1 MTSIEPSLNLHQLNL
16 EMENHQLKKD
26 LRERQ
31 FEQFTLSKIQQVAK
45 VGTWKL
51 NHLTYDVCLSPELL
65 NMLGLTQASC
75 KLKWHQ
81 FVNLIDPEQHLALE
95 TQLIQLEDVEHPA
108 IVHTFLNDKQKPR
121 HFKHFSHT
129 FTNSIG
135 QPLRTVGLIQ
145 DITEEFNQAKE
156 LERQAITDELTAIY
170 NRRKI
175 NSALRELITK
185 TTKGTLPF
193 SIMLFDLDHFK
204 RVNDAFGHSYG
215 DEILM
220 ATADAMRKFLPSC
233 AQYGRWGGEEFLIV
247 VNNVSL
253 TDACNIAQHI
263 KNALNTIIFPNKRS
277 LSASFGVTQFKKDDT
292 FTTLLTRVDQ
302 LMYEAKQSGRNLV
315 VCG

>member
-1 MTSIEPSLNLHQLNL
+1 
-16 EMENHQLKKD
+16 
-26 LRERQ
+26 
-31 FEQFTLSKIQQVAK
+31 
-45 VGTWKL
+45 
-51 NHLTYDVCLSPELL
+51 
-65 NMLGLTQASC
+65 MLGLTKTSC
-75 KLKWHQ
+75 KLKWNE
-81 FVNLIDPEQHLALE
+81 FINLIDPEKRLALE

-108 IVHTFLNDKQKPR
+108 IVHTFLDDTQIKR

-156 LERQAITDELTAIY
+156 LERQAITDELTKLY

-175 NSALRELITK
+175 NASLRELINDTAN
-185 TTKGTLPF
+185 TGLPF

-204 RVNDAFGHSYG
+204 RVNDAFGHNYG

-220 ATADAMRKFLPSC
+220 ATADAMRKFLPNY

>member
-1 MTSIEPSLNLHQLNL
+1 MTSIEPSFNQHQLNL

-51 NHLTYDVCLSPELL
+51 NHLTYEVCLSSELL
-65 NMLGLTQASC
+65 TMLGLTQASC
-75 KLKWHQ
+75 KLKWNE
-81 FVNLIDPEQHLALE
+81 FVKLIDPEQGLSLE
-95 TQLIQLEDVEHPA
+95 TQLIQLDDIEHPA
-108 IVHTFLNDKQKPR
+108 IVHTFLEDEQTKR

-135 QPLRTVGLIQ
+135 QPLRTVGLVQ

-156 LERQAITDELTAIY
+156 LERQAITDELTNLY

-175 NSALRELITK
+175 NSSLNELINDTAN
-185 TTKGTLPF
+185 TALPV

-204 RVNDAFGHSYG
+204 RVNDAFGHNYG

-220 ATADAMRKFLPSC
+220 ATADIMRKFLPKC
-233 AQYGRWGGEEFLIV
+233 AHYGRWGGEEFLIV
-247 VNNVSL
+247 LNNVSL

-263 KNALNTIIFPNKRS
+263 KNALNTIVFPNKKL
-277 LSASFGVTQFKKDDT
+277 LSASFGVTQFKRGDN

-302 LMYEAKQSGRNLV
+302 LMYKAKQSGRNLV

>member
-1 MTSIEPSLNLHQLNL
+1 MTSIEPSFNQHQLNL

-31 FEQFTLSKIQQVAK
+31 FKQFTLSKIQQVAK

-65 NMLGLTQASC
+65 NMLGLTKTSC
-75 KLKWHQ
+75 KLKWNE
-81 FVNLIDPEQHLALE
+81 FVNLIDPEKCLALE

-108 IVHTFLNDKQKPR
+108 IVHTFLDDKLLER

-145 DITEEFNQAKE
+145 GITEEFNQATE
-156 LERQAITDELTAIY
+156 LERQAITDELTKLY

-175 NSALRELITK
+175 NRSLRELINDSANT
-185 TTKGTLPF
+185 GMPF
-193 SIMLFDLDHFK
+193 SVMLFDLDHFK
-204 RVNDAFGHSYG
+204 RVNDVFGHTFG
-215 DEILM
+215 DEMLM
-220 ATADAMRKFLPSC
+220 ATADIMRKFLLSY

-247 VNNVSL
+247 VKNVSL
-253 TDACNIAQHI
+253 TDACNIAKHI
-263 KNALNTIIFPNKRS
+263 KNTLNTIIFPNNKP
-277 LSASFGVTQFKKDDT
+277 LSASFGVTQFKGDDN
-292 FTTLLTRVDQ
+292 FTTILTRVDQ
-302 LMYEAKQSGRNLV
+302 LMYKAKQSGRNLV

>member
-1 MTSIEPSLNLHQLNL
+1 MTIIEPSFNQ
-16 EMENHQLKKD
+16 HQLKKD

-65 NMLGLTQASC
+65 NMLGLTKTSC
-75 KLKWHQ
+75 KLKWNE
-81 FVNLIDPEQHLALE
+81 FVNLIDPEKCLALE

-108 IVHTFLNDKQKPR
+108 IVHTFLDEKLLER

-145 DITEEFNQAKE
+145 DITEEFNQATE
-156 LERQAITDELTAIY
+156 LERQAITDELTKLY

-175 NSALRELITK
+175 NRSLRELINDSANT
-185 TTKGTLPF
+185 GMPF
-193 SIMLFDLDHFK
+193 SVMLFDLDHFK
-204 RVNDAFGHSYG
+204 RVNDVFGHTFG
-215 DEILM
+215 DEMLM
-220 ATADAMRKFLPSC
+220 ATADIMRKFLLSY
-233 AQYGRWGGEEFLIV
+233 AQCGRWGGEEFLIV
-247 VNNVSL
+247 VKNVSL
-253 TDACNIAQHI
+253 TDACNIAQLI
-263 KNALNTIIFPNKRS
+263 KNTLNTIIFPNNKP
-277 LSASFGVTQFKKDDT
+277 LSASFGVTQFKRDHN
-292 FTTLLTRVDQ
+292 FTTILTRVDE
-302 LMYEAKQSGRNLV
+302 LMYKAKQSGRNLV